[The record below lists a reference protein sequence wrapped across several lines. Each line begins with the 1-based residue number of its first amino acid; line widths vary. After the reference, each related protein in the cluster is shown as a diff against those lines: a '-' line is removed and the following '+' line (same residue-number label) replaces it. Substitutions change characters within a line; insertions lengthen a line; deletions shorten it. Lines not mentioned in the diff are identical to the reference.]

1 MKRILPLL
9 LLYFSPAYAV
19 PVVPNFTQ
27 GSLNSTTR
35 TTSNITETIVSTDY
49 NSGHTYT
56 LNGTNITVDGS
67 TMAPPPSTTNQTIDG
82 TNYTWTGA
90 DLNNKPNVTVTNTAL
105 PFQYAESYIGPGL
118 SNRTVIQRTT
128 IIESVT
134 ESTSVFSQ

>member
-1 MKRILPLL
+1 MKRLLPLL

-49 NSGHTYT
+49 NSGHTYSIM
-56 LNGTNITVDGS
+56 GSNITVDGA
-67 TMAPPPSTTNQTIDG
+67 TMSPSPSTTTQSIDG
-82 TNYTWTGA
+82 TSYTWTGA
-90 DLNNKPNVTVTNTAL
+90 DLTTTPNVTITNPGQA
-105 PFQYAESYIGPGL
+105 FQYTESYIGPGL

-128 IIESVT
+128 ILESVT